1 MLPFSAQGANQAIE
15 DGIALGLLLSQSAEN
30 DIRDSLAKFEKLR
43 KNRVA
48 RIQILSSVR
57 VGRELEV
64 EEKLSKYLDPG
75 MESKLGAS
83 SIHHIK
89 KNLT

>member
-15 DGIALGLLLSQSAEN
+15 DGIALGLVLGDNDEN
-30 DIRDSLAKFEKLR
+30 DVRVSLLKFQELR

-48 RIQILSSVR
+48 RVQILSSVR

-64 EEKLSKYLDPG
+64 QEKLSNYLDPG
-75 MESKLGAS
+75 MESRFY
-83 SIHHIK
+83 
-89 KNLT
+89 NDR